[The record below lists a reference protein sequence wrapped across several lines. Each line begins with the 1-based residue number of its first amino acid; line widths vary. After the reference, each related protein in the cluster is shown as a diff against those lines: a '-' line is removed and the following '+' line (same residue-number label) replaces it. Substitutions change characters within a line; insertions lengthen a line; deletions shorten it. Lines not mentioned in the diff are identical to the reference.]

1 MIKTFVPALI
11 LASALAAPAFAF
23 AQSTQPLTRA
33 QVRAELVR
41 LEKAG
46 YVPGADDVNYPADI
60 QAAEQRVAA
69 EDAAKA
75 SYGSSTS
82 GMSAAGHAS
91 IEPSTNAGST
101 SANR

>member
-1 MIKTFVPALI
+1 MIKTFVPALV

-23 AQSTQPLTRA
+23 AQNTQPLTRA
-33 QVRAELVR
+33 EVKADLVR

-60 QAAEQRVAA
+60 QAAEARVAA

-75 SYGSSTS
+75 AYG
-82 GMSAAGHAS
+82 
-91 IEPSTNAGST
+91 PSTTGAAASGHGSMDA
-101 SANR
+101 SSVYPGY

>member
-1 MIKTFVPALI
+1 MIKTFIPALV

-23 AQSTQPLTRA
+23 AQNTQPLTRA
-33 QVRAELVR
+33 EVKADLVR

-69 EDAAKA
+69 EDAANA

-82 GMSAAGHAS
+82 GTSAAGHAS
-91 IEPSTNAGST
+91 PDRSTDAGSF
-101 SANR
+101 SSGH